1 MVGDSQ
7 SSDVEMCVCVS
18 VTVALGEFSKYLPA
32 LFPLV
37 VGTRGFLTP
46 CLLGAFNEIIYAKTN
61 LSMNVCLSSYYWRDS
76 TEVVPASCPF
86 HLWRGLQVSQASFPS
101 WAMEVESGL
110 HVLVTDTG
118 RRLAQLGPF
127 TAADMGWSRGGE
139 VERKATNSIS
149 L

>member
-1 MVGDSQ
+1 MFAFLLI
-7 SSDVEMCVCVS
+7 
-18 VTVALGEFSKYLPA
+18 TGE
-32 LFPLV
+32 
-37 VGTRGFLTP
+37 TRLRW
-46 CLLGAFNEIIYAKTN
+46 CLRAAHSISGG
-61 LSMNVCLSSYYWRDS
+61 
-76 TEVVPASCPF
+76 
-86 HLWRGLQVSQASFPS
+86 GLQVSQASFPS

-118 RRLAQLGPF
+118 RRLTQLGPF